1 MSAFHPPSDPLRCT
15 PVVRPLYARTIRLI
29 GENRNPWR
37 DRKRRTRRRESLE
50 DDAGSYPDVE
60 LSFEKAG
67 RSGRCVIGNNPVYEK
82 LEPKPR
88 NSHNFSS
95 IEKKISHL
103 LFPSYIVLFSLSFLL
118 LPNLDLSPT
127 FNFFLNESRERER
140 EKPNCKI
147 SFQFPILAIVT
158 SPDNFTCHFEKKK

>member
-140 EKPNCKI
+140 ETQLQNFI
-147 SFQFPILAIVT
+147 SISNPRYSYLT
-158 SPDNFTCHFEKKK
+158 G